1 MTQSGMIDNAKINAV
16 AAELIDELTCG
27 MYEFNGKTEE
37 DDRTRIAVLGE
48 IRGIMDFANAL
59 KGVKK
64 E

>member
-1 MTQSGMIDNAKINAV
+1 MTQSGTIDDAKIKSV
-16 AAELIDELTCG
+16 AAELIDELTCS

-59 KGVKK
+59 KGVKR